1 MFKEYG
7 LDIFDFDFYSRR
19 ISFFYNKRDTIGTV
33 FGLFLTFLYATI
45 TLILFFFYLIKTIK
59 RTEVRTHESMVYS
72 QGYPSINID
81 PNLFYVAFGLEDPI
95 SLNRYIDEKVYYPEV
110 SFIIQEKKNGIFVTK
125 KIINLDV
132 ERCEQHKFGES
143 YQNQFRAGELN
154 NSYCLKYFNL
164 TLFGG
169 SKYDQSSFIQIKTIP
184 CVNTSLNNNHCRPQK
199 IIDFYLTSGYFS
211 MIVKDIG
218 LNPLNYTFP
227 IIPIVQNLKTN
238 VDKTM
243 CRESLIFLGITQVKT
258 DTGLFT
264 NRIKSENFL
273 QYRNYLQSFYFIN
286 ENEYHKGKEIF
297 SAQIKLE
304 EYIHVQKREYTKMSE
319 VFSITGGYMQLISTI
334 FALVRL
340 FTKNI
345 TIEKKIINKLF
356 NFNLKQRKL
365 LLDIHYKKRL
375 NYNMHFENGEIQ
387 SFIPFEARKS
397 LNLYKKKIIKQDNYK
412 LNTNSIRRYYSPNPR
427 NIKKINSFIKSN
439 YSNSIGPLM
448 NSKIVKNNSEK
459 KNQIYQINN
468 PNSIDRNFINHSKMI
483 MLLNNDNI
491 NNSNFFKILGKN
503 ICNNNND
510 NNDKTQNLN
519 VENIISKIDF
529 NIIDYVCCGKFR
541 NKNAN
546 IELFN
551 FGVNFYRSQIDI
563 INIFNII
570 FLTKSMLIQYEK
582 NKDIFNQTVE
592 IPINS

>member
-19 ISFFYNKRDTIGTV
+19 ISFFYNKRDTIGTI
-33 FGLFLTFLYATI
+33 FGLFLTFLYVTI
-45 TLILFFFYLIKTIK
+45 TLILFFYYLIKTI
-59 RTEVRTHESMVYS
+59 RRSEVKSNESTVYS

-81 PNLFYVAFGLEDPI
+81 PDSFYVAFGLEKPI
-95 SLNRYIDEKVYYPEV
+95 SLNRYIDEKIYYPEV
-110 SFIIQEKKNGIFVTK
+110 NFIMQEKENGIFVTK

-132 ERCEQHKFGES
+132 ERCDQYKFGED
-143 YQNQFRAGELN
+143 YQNQFREGELN

-164 TLFGG
+164 TLYGG
-169 SKYDQSSFIQIKTIP
+169 SKYDQSSFIQIKAHP
-184 CVNTSLNNNHCRPQK
+184 CVNTSSNNHHCRPQN
-199 IIDFYLTSGYFS
+199 IIDSYLTSGYFS
-211 MIVKDIG
+211 IIVKDIG

-227 IIPIVQNLKTN
+227 NIPIVQNLKTN
-238 VDKTM
+238 VDKSM

-258 DTGLFT
+258 DIGLFS
-264 NRIKSENFL
+264 NKIKSENFL
-273 QYRNYLQSFYFIN
+273 RYRNYLQSFYFIN
-286 ENEYHKGKEIF
+286 ETEYHQGKEIF

-304 EYIHVQKREYTKMSE
+304 EYTHVLKREYTKMSE
-319 VFSITGGYMQLISTI
+319 VFSITGGYMQLIYTI

-365 LLDIHYKKRL
+365 LLDIQYKKRL
-375 NYNMHFENGEIQ
+375 NYNIHFENGEMK

-397 LNLYKKKIIKQDNYK
+397 LNLYKKKIIKQDNFK
-412 LNTNSIRRYYSPNPR
+412 SNNTSIRRYYSPNPK

-439 YSNSIGPLM
+439 NSNSIVPLM
-448 NSKIVKNNSEK
+448 NNRIIKNNSEK

-468 PNSIDRNFINHSKMI
+468 PNSIERNYINHSKMI
-483 MLLNNDNI
+483 MLLKNEDIKNDNI
-491 NNSNFFKILGKN
+491 FKMFGKN
-503 ICNNNND
+503 ILNN

-519 VENIISKIDF
+519 AEQIISKIDF
-529 NIIDYVCCGKFR
+529 NIIDYICCGNFR

-551 FGVNFYRSQIDI
+551 FGVNFYRSQLDI

-570 FLTKSMLIQYEK
+570 FLTKSMLIQFEK

>member
-33 FGLFLTFLYATI
+33 FGLFLTFLYVTI
-45 TLILFFFYLIKTIK
+45 TLILFFYYLIKTIR
-59 RTEVRTHESMVYS
+59 RTEVKSNESTVYS
-72 QGYPSINID
+72 QGYPTINIE

-95 SLNRYIDEKVYYPEV
+95 SLNRYIDEKIYYPEV
-110 SFIIQEKKNGIFVTK
+110 NFIMQEKENGIFVTK

-132 ERCEQHKFGES
+132 ERCNQYKFGED
-143 YQNQFRAGELN
+143 YQNQFREGELN

-164 TLFGG
+164 TLYGG
-169 SKYDQSSFIQIKTIP
+169 SKYDQSSFIQIKAYP
-184 CVNTSLNNNHCRPQK
+184 CVNTSLNNHHCRPRN
-199 IIDFYLTSGYFS
+199 IIDSYLTSGYFS
-211 MIVKDIG
+211 IIVKDIG

-227 IIPIVQNLKTN
+227 TIPIVQNLKTN
-238 VDKTM
+238 VDKSM
-243 CRESLIFLGITQVKT
+243 CRESLIFFGITQVKT
-258 DTGLFT
+258 DTGLFS
-264 NRIKSENFL
+264 NKIKSENFL
-273 QYRNYLQSFYFIN
+273 RYRNYLQSFYFIN
-286 ENEYHKGKEIF
+286 ETEYHQGKEIF

-304 EYIHVQKREYTKMSE
+304 EYTHVLKREYTKMSE

-365 LLDIHYKKRL
+365 LLDIQYKKRL
-375 NYNMHFENGEIQ
+375 NYNIHFENGEMQ

-397 LNLYKKKIIKQDNYK
+397 LNLYKKKIIKQDNFK
-412 LNTNSIRRYYSPNPR
+412 SNNSSVRRYYSPNPR

-439 YSNSIGPLM
+439 NSNSIGPLM
-448 NSKIVKNNSEK
+448 NNRVIKNNSEK

-468 PNSIDRNFINHSKMI
+468 PNSIERNFINHSKMI
-483 MLLNNDNI
+483 MLLKNEDI
-491 NNSNFFKILGKN
+491 NNGNIFKMFGKKISNN
-503 ICNNNND
+503 

-519 VENIISKIDF
+519 AEQIIEKIDF
-529 NIIDYVCCGKFR
+529 NIIDYVCCGNFR

-551 FGVNFYRSQIDI
+551 FGVNFYRSQLDI
-563 INIFNII
+563 INIFNIL
-570 FLTKSMLIQYEK
+570 FLTKSMLIQFEK
-582 NKDIFNQTVE
+582 NKDIFNQIVE

>member
-33 FGLFLTFLYATI
+33 FGLFLTFLYVTI
-45 TLILFFFYLIKTIK
+45 TLILFFFYLIKTIR
-59 RTEVRTHESMVYS
+59 RTEVKSHESTLYS

-95 SLNRYIDEKVYYPEV
+95 SLNRYIDEKIYYPEV
-110 SFIIQEKKNGIFVTK
+110 SFIIQEKENGIFVTK
-125 KIINLDV
+125 KTINLDI
-132 ERCEQHKFGES
+132 ERCDRHKFGEN
-143 YQNQFRAGELN
+143 YQNQFTAGELN

-164 TLFGG
+164 TLYGG
-169 SKYDQSSFIQIKTIP
+169 SKYDQSSFIQIKTYP

-199 IIDFYLTSGYFS
+199 IIDSYLTSGYFS
-211 MIVKDIG
+211 VIVKDIG
-218 LNPLNYTFP
+218 LNPSNYTFP
-227 IIPIVQNLKTN
+227 IIPILQNFKTN

-243 CRESLIFLGITQVKT
+243 CRESLIFFGITEVKT
-258 DTGLFT
+258 DVGLFS
-264 NRIKSENFL
+264 NRIKTEKYL
-273 QYRNYLQSFYFIN
+273 QYRNYLQSFYFIS
-286 ENEYHKGKEIF
+286 ETEYHRGKEIF
-297 SAQIKLE
+297 SAKIKLE

-365 LLDIHYKKRL
+365 LLDIQYKKKL
-375 NYNMHFENGEIQ
+375 NYNIHFENGYIQ
-387 SFIPFEARKS
+387 SFIPLEARKS
-397 LNLYKKKIIKQDNYK
+397 LNLYKKKIIQQNNF
-412 LNTNSIRRYYSPNPR
+412 NTNKNSIKRYYSPNPR
-427 NIKKINSFIKSN
+427 NINKKNSFINSN
-439 YSNSIGPLM
+439 YSNSIGPL
-448 NSKIVKNNSEK
+448 NKIIKNNSEK

-468 PNSIDRNFINHSKMI
+468 PNSKEKNLINHSKMI
-483 MLLNNDNI
+483 MLFKNEDL
-491 NNSNFFKILGKN
+491 NNSNIFKIFGKN
-503 ICNNNND
+503 ISNNNI
-510 NNDKTQNLN
+510 DKTQNLN
-519 VENIISKIDF
+519 DEHIISKIDF

-541 NKNAN
+541 NRDAN

-563 INIFNII
+563 INIFNLI

-582 NKDIFNQTVE
+582 NKDIFNQIIE
-592 IPINS
+592 IPVN

>member
-33 FGLFLTFLYATI
+33 FGLFLTFLYVTI
-45 TLILFFFYLIKTIK
+45 TLILFFYYLIKTIR
-59 RTEVRTHESMVYS
+59 RTEVKSNESTVYS
-72 QGYPSINID
+72 QGYPTINIE

-95 SLNRYIDEKVYYPEV
+95 SLNRYIDEKIYYPEV
-110 SFIIQEKKNGIFVTK
+110 NFIMQEKENGIFVTK

-132 ERCEQHKFGES
+132 ERCNQYKFGED
-143 YQNQFRAGELN
+143 YQNQFREGELN

-164 TLFGG
+164 TLYGG
-169 SKYDQSSFIQIKTIP
+169 SKYDQSSFIQIKAYP
-184 CVNTSLNNNHCRPQK
+184 CVNTSLNNHHCRPRN
-199 IIDFYLTSGYFS
+199 IIDSYLTSGYFS
-211 MIVKDIG
+211 IIVKDIG

-227 IIPIVQNLKTN
+227 TIPIVQNLKTN
-238 VDKTM
+238 VDKSM
-243 CRESLIFLGITQVKT
+243 CRESLIFFGITQVKT
-258 DTGLFT
+258 DTGLFS
-264 NRIKSENFL
+264 NKIKSENFL
-273 QYRNYLQSFYFIN
+273 RYRNYLQSFYFIN
-286 ENEYHKGKEIF
+286 ETEYHQGKEIF

-304 EYIHVQKREYTKMSE
+304 EYTHVLKREYTKMSE

-365 LLDIHYKKRL
+365 LLDIQYKKRL
-375 NYNMHFENGEIQ
+375 NYNIHFENGEMQ

-397 LNLYKKKIIKQDNYK
+397 LNLYKKKIIKQDNFK
-412 LNTNSIRRYYSPNPR
+412 SNNSSVRRYYSPNPR

-439 YSNSIGPLM
+439 NSNSIGPLM
-448 NSKIVKNNSEK
+448 NNRVIKNNSEK

-468 PNSIDRNFINHSKMI
+468 PNSIERNFINHSKMI
-483 MLLNNDNI
+483 MLLKNEDI
-491 NNSNFFKILGKN
+491 NNGNIFKMFGKN
-503 ICNNNND
+503 ISNN

-519 VENIISKIDF
+519 AEQIIEKIDF
-529 NIIDYVCCGKFR
+529 NIIDYVCCGNFR

-551 FGVNFYRSQIDI
+551 FGVNFYRSQLDI
-563 INIFNII
+563 INIFNIL
-570 FLTKSMLIQYEK
+570 FLTKSMLIQFEK
-582 NKDIFNQTVE
+582 NKDIFNQIVE